1 MPACARDREIV
12 VVVDV
17 LVGLGS
23 MKSVEVVV
31 VIHCKHIAG
40 PLGPGPTGS
49 VDDGLDRLAGDGH
62 RKAWDELDMLVED
75 IHCMAWD

>member
-1 MPACARDREIV
+1 MPARVRDREIV
-12 VVVDV
+12 VVVNV

-40 PLGPGPTGS
+40 PLAFDTCRNMSESIMPLP
-49 VDDGLDRLAGDGH
+49 H
-62 RKAWDELDMLVED
+62 
-75 IHCMAWD
+75 